1 MGGSMGFGNIV
12 GLIKELESRIGK
24 HDRIICI
31 CGKNEKLKE
40 DIGRR
45 FSENPSVKPLGY
57 SKKISLLMDGSD
69 VLLTKPGGITS
80 TEAII
85 KNIPLVHIS
94 PIKGLEE
101 DNAAFFRDMCMAVGG
116 KTVREQAE
124 QAVELSHNDVL
135 REQMLEIQRENCN
148 PDCSNDIAVIMIRMT
163 H

>member
-1 MGGSMGFGNIV
+1 
-12 GLIKELESRIGK
+12 
-24 HDRIICI
+24 
-31 CGKNEKLKE
+31 
-40 DIGRR
+40 
-45 FSENPSVKPLGY
+45 
-57 SKKISLLMDGSD
+57 MDGSD
-69 VLLTKPGGITS
+69 VLMTKPGGITS

-85 KNIPLVHIS
+85 KNIPLVHIC

-124 QAVELSHNDVL
+124 MAVELSHDDVL

-148 PDCSNDIAVIMIRMT
+148 PDCSNEIADIMIRMA